1 MTAVGEFALT
11 LAIEKHV
18 TGFVGL
24 AHNAGARGIGPAAE
38 AFAQHF
44 QPFAALLKKAG
55 IAGAAQLRTHV
66 PAGAAERFT
75 AFLTK
80 VSHLT
85 RYIT

>member
-11 LAIEKHV
+11 LAIEEHV
-18 TGFVGL
+18 TGLVGT
-24 AHNAGARGIGPAAE
+24 AHVHNVGARGIDPAAE

-55 IAGAAQLRTHV
+55 IEGVAQLRTHV

-80 VSHLT
+80 VSHHT
-85 RYIT
+85 